1 MGEKASFAGSIL
13 VVVASFVE
21 KKEERLRCVRFNDF
35 IKKEKKEEISKPG
48 LCDFLLAIF
57 PACFPCPCAR
67 ILWALPGNQIRQC
80 LIVCCICDVII

>member
-1 MGEKASFAGSIL
+1 MNSQALVSLGEKASFAGSIL

-48 LCDFLLAIF
+48 L
-57 PACFPCPCAR
+57 
-67 ILWALPGNQIRQC
+67 
-80 LIVCCICDVII
+80 